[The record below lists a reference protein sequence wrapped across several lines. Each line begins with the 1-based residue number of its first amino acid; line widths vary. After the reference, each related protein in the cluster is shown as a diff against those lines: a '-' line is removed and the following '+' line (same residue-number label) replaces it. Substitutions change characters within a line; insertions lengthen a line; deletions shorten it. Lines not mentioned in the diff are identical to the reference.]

1 MDWTKLTIA
10 QEMADKGEFAKVTSC
25 FVQWLSPRLT
35 NVREAMWEQKFRR
48 RRESEPNGVHM
59 RTPENLN
66 ALRFGL
72 MTFLEFT
79 QSVGAIS
86 QREAEGLIDR
96 AAEAFLKLLRS
107 AITMGRA
114 YLAAPNGAA
123 PDGNRSFGWYIPTGC
138 REKESRGVK
147 VGWVKGDDIFLL
159 PDAARAVAHK
169 LAQDQGEILPG
180 SVETIKRDLKEQGLL
195 ARFDEKRRTITVRR
209 TLEGEQQDVLVISYD
224 TFQRTS
230 CETAD
235 NADIADEQSLN

>member
-1 MDWTKLTIA
+1 MI
-10 QEMADKGEFAKVTSC
+10 
-25 FVQWLSPRLT
+25 
-35 NVREAMWEQKFRR
+35 
-48 RRESEPNGVHM
+48 
-59 RTPENLN
+59 
-66 ALRFGL
+66 
-72 MTFLEFT
+72 
-79 QSVGAIS
+79 
-86 QREAEGLIDR
+86 
-96 AAEAFLKLLRS
+96 
-107 AITMGRA
+107 
-114 YLAAPNGAA
+114 Y
-123 PDGNRSFGWYIPTGC
+123 
-138 REKESRGVK
+138 
-147 VGWVKGDDIFLL
+147 FLL

>member
-1 MDWTKLTIA
+1 M
-10 QEMADKGEFAKVTSC
+10 
-25 FVQWLSPRLT
+25 
-35 NVREAMWEQKFRR
+35 
-48 RRESEPNGVHM
+48 HM

-72 MTFLEFT
+72 IVLELT

-96 AAEAFLKLLRS
+96 AAEAFREIALGEVRKHMNAEPAIIFLKLLRS

-147 VGWVKGDDIFLL
+147 VGWVKGDDIFF
-159 PDAARAVAHK
+159 A
-169 LAQDQGEILPG
+169 
-180 SVETIKRDLKEQGLL
+180 S
-195 ARFDEKRRTITVRR
+195 RRGPRCR
-209 TLEGEQQDVLVISYD
+209 P
-224 TFQRTS
+224 
-230 CETAD
+230 
-235 NADIADEQSLN
+235 